1 MRTGKENY
9 ILGAISLVSN
19 ELNGFCGSFL
29 GDITFKQWFLLMMIS
44 KMEKGEK
51 SVNLIADFTGTSRQN
66 VKKMLVPL
74 EKKGY
79 VSVTD
84 SEKDG
89 RALSVELTDKTYKF
103 FFDYDGR
110 IAKATDLLFK
120 SFSDAELDLFVSS
133 FRKIIATLEE
143 NEL

>member
-29 GDITFKQWFLLMMIS
+29 SDITFKQWFLLMMIS

-143 NEL
+143 NDF

>member
-29 GDITFKQWFLLMMIS
+29 SDITFKQWFLLMMIS

-66 VKKMLVPL
+66 VKKMLIPL

>member
-29 GDITFKQWFLLMMIS
+29 SDITFKQWFLLMMIS

-103 FFDYDGR
+103 FFDYDVR

>member
-29 GDITFKQWFLLMMIS
+29 SDITFKQWFLLMMIS